1 MAPISEVVGRNP
13 VYIPCLVLFMLFE
26 LVGLARTVPQ
36 RIVLKGL
43 AGLFGS
49 GPLVCT
55 AASLVDMW
63 SRIERVYAFP
73 MYAIISSMGPIV
85 SVTPGSFVTQ
95 AHGETWRWVDWMTII
110 LAGIMLFFIVLFMP
124 ETYGP
129 VLLQWKA
136 KKLRRLTKD
145 PRYRAPPDFKR
156 VSFGGR
162 LAHAIYR
169 PFLFLGTEPIVMVFA
184 VYLSV
189 IFIILYTF
197 IGGYSAIYEKIY
209 KFSTGM
215 TGLAFL
221 GTLVG
226 LLFAAPLVPV
236 AMRLLRRDIHR
247 SRAQGHE
254 NPGPEI
260 GLYMAMFGAP
270 AIPISLF
277 WMGWTARPS
286 ISFWSPIVS
295 SVVLGYGTVCVFI
308 SSYQYVADVF
318 EHHAASALA
327 GLQMLRLVCAGVMAV
342 VSEEMYK
349 TLGVAWTLTVLG
361 GIATVFLPVP
371 YILYRWGPVVRRWS
385 RHAKGK
391 AG

>member
-156 VSFGGR
+156 VSF
-162 LAHAIYR
+162 
-169 PFLFLGTEPIVMVFA
+169 
-184 VYLSV
+184 
-189 IFIILYTF
+189 
-197 IGGYSAIYEKIY
+197 
-209 KFSTGM
+209 
-215 TGLAFL
+215 
-221 GTLVG
+221 
-226 LLFAAPLVPV
+226 
-236 AMRLLRRDIHR
+236 
-247 SRAQGHE
+247 
-254 NPGPEI
+254 
-260 GLYMAMFGAP
+260 
-270 AIPISLF
+270 
-277 WMGWTARPS
+277 
-286 ISFWSPIVS
+286 
-295 SVVLGYGTVCVFI
+295 
-308 SSYQYVADVF
+308 
-318 EHHAASALA
+318 
-327 GLQMLRLVCAGVMAV
+327 
-342 VSEEMYK
+342 
-349 TLGVAWTLTVLG
+349 
-361 GIATVFLPVP
+361 
-371 YILYRWGPVVRRWS
+371 
-385 RHAKGK
+385 
-391 AG
+391 